1 MRIANVI
8 LLLFYVNV
16 SLGYELNQDQRILP
30 IDGDSSLYESKL
42 TFEAK
47 HPKLVAVIITIALGP
62 LGGHRLY
69 LRTKPIVPIVYAL
82 TLGGGLGL
90 LPIID
95 LIVIT
100 FTKDLD
106 KYRGNNKIIMWL

>member
-1 MRIANVI
+1 MKIAWII
-8 LLLFYVNV
+8 LF
-16 SLGYELNQDQRILP
+16 
-30 IDGDSSLYESKL
+30 ESKL
-42 TFEAK
+42 SFEAK
-47 HPKLVAVIITIALGP
+47 HSKLVTIIITIALGP

-69 LRTKPIVPIVYAL
+69 LHTKPIVPVVYAL

-95 LIVIT
+95 LAVIT

-106 KYRGNNKIIMWL
+106 KYRENDKIIMWL